1 MSKICQRYAK
11 DMSVV
16 IIWIQIQDNYL
27 KVRYTKD
34 IPGVIPRLQIQDN
47 YLKQRYAKDIP
58 KVCQRQLHKA
68 FVMLPKI

>member
-11 DMSVV
+11 DMSGV
-16 IIWIQIQDNYL
+16 ITWLQIQDNYL